1 MEVGM
6 TCKCGDREC
15 PLTGGNEVNDNKE
28 LTERARAFLENS
40 GYCYRPTSGEPL
52 LSSFM
57 ASFAAQ
63 EREAAVR
70 EFMSQAWTIPPSDYA
85 RHIFREMFGKDSIG
99 DPHEKFNTKG
109 TTPREKGKPQDTLNL
124 DGR

>member
-63 EREAAVR
+63 EREQAVR
-70 EFMSQAWTIPPSDYA
+70 EFVYNCFKQYA
-85 RHIFREMFGKDSIG
+85 VSGADELFQDSIDQVFREMFGK
-99 DPHEKFNTKG
+99 E
-109 TTPREKGKPQDTLNL
+109 L
-124 DGR
+124 

>member
-28 LTERARAFLENS
+28 LTERARAFV
-40 GYCYRPTSGEPL
+40 
-52 LSSFM
+52 LSDELVEVDAKSIWIGHVYELM

-63 EREAAVR
+63 EREKAVR
-70 EFMSQAWTIPPSDYA
+70 EFILRATSHSDKAYMNA
-85 RHIFREMFGKDSIG
+85 AFRDMFGKELG
-99 DPHEKFNTKG
+99 EV
-109 TTPREKGKPQDTLNL
+109 TTAMLYDAAYRQLFKKDL
-124 DGR
+124 